1 MSDQSTSRPC
11 IRCGGSGRIK
21 VNRGFYFRFQPCPDC
36 GGNGFQKRGGAGEK
50 RRNNKGEQ
58 L

>member
-1 MSDQSTSRPC
+1 MSGQSTC

-36 GGNGFQKRGGAGEK
+36 GGDGFQKRGGAGGK
-50 RRNNKGEQ
+50 RRNGKAEDR
-58 L
+58 